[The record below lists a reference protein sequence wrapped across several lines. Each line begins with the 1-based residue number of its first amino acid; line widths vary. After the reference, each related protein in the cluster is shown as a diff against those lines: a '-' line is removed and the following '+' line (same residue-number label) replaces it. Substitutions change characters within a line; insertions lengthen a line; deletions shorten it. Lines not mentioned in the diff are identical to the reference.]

1 MHNFYPT
8 KAKYNRAV
16 TDFQEKDS
24 LSGVILMTVKRLFG
38 TFGVRRIANEILTPE
53 FASKLASAYG
63 SVVNGKV
70 AIGGDPRTST
80 PMIKH
85 AVVAGLLSSG
95 CQVIDLGILPTPAV
109 QYAVRNYYD
118 GGVIITASHNPPQ
131 YNGIKFVDQDGIG
144 IKEEM
149 ELEIEDIFFNE
160 TPSRVSWDEIAEVSF
175 LPGIVDEYIE
185 QVIQRVDKE
194 AIDDANLKVIVD
206 CGSGAACATTP
217 YLLRRLGCQV
227 TAMNCQPDGFFPGR
241 NPEPTEDNLQ
251 GLIATVK
258 VTGADLGIAHD
269 GDADRTICI
278 DENGEFVMG
287 DKTFALVEKQMLK
300 DNQGGIIVTTVAT
313 STAIYD
319 IAEEYRGEV
328 IATAVGDLLVARE
341 LKNRDGLFGGEENG
355 GLIFPDFV
363 YGRDAALSAAKIVEI
378 MARENKPL
386 SQLITELPDYESVKM
401 KVECP
406 DELKTEIMEKIASDT
421 RQYKVDSTD
430 GVKIF
435 RDEGWLIIRPSG
447 TEPIFRC
454 FAEARNKEDA
464 QMMAEWGIS
473 LVKKYL

>member
-1 MHNFYPT
+1 
-8 KAKYNRAV
+8 
-16 TDFQEKDS
+16 
-24 LSGVILMTVKRLFG
+24 MTIKRLFG
-38 TFGVRRIANEILTPE
+38 TFGVRRIANQVLTPE

-63 SVVNGKV
+63 TVVKGEV
-70 AIGGDPRTST
+70 AVGGDPRTST

-85 AVVAGLLSSG
+85 AVIAGLLSSG
-95 CQVIDLGILPTPAV
+95 CQVIDLGILPTPTV

-144 IKEEM
+144 ITEEM
-149 ELEIEDIFFNE
+149 ELKIEDIFFDD
-160 TPSRVSWDEIAEVSF
+160 TPERVSWDEIGEVSS
-175 LPGIVDEYIE
+175 LPGIVEEYIE
-185 QVIQRVDKE
+185 QVISRVDE
-194 AIDDANLKVIVD
+194 EVINQANLKVIVD
-206 CGSGAACATTP
+206 CGSGAACKTTP

-227 TAMNCQPDGFFPGR
+227 TTMNCQPDGFFPGR

-251 GLIATVK
+251 ELIETVK
-258 VTGADLGIAHD
+258 ATGADLGIAHD

-287 DKTFALVEKQMLK
+287 DKTFALVEKYMLQE
-300 DNQGGIIVTTVAT
+300 NQGGVIVTTVAT

-319 IAEEYRGEV
+319 IAKECQGEV

-341 LKNRDGLFGGEENG
+341 LKNRGGLFGGEENG

-363 YGRDAALSAAKIVEI
+363 YGRDAALSTAKIVEI
-378 MARENKPL
+378 MAREKKPL
-386 SQLITELPDYESVKM
+386 SKLITELPDYESVKM

-406 DELKTEIMEKIASDT
+406 DELKTEIMEKIARDT
-421 RQYKVDSTD
+421 SHYKVDTTD

-473 LVKKYL
+473 LVKEYL